1 VQDAWTLLQSVP
13 IPATLGDVTLR
24 IMLSDDTGD
33 STPARA
39 AAAVREPVTARRPG
53 PAVADWSD
61 QDAPPLLLYLADE
74 PEIGRR
80 FSYGG
85 ARWEIVDY
93 QDGWIARLVV
103 AR

>member
-1 VQDAWTLLQSVP
+1 M
-13 IPATLGDVTLR
+13 TLR
-24 IMLSDDTGD
+24 ITLTEDLGD
-33 STPARA
+33 SATVRA
-39 AAAVREPVTARRPG
+39 PAAVREPLPAHRPG
-53 PAVADWSD
+53 PAVADWND

-74 PEIGRR
+74 PEIGHR